1 MTLVNICTRI
11 CLPYTVKIMLSKDF
25 DFEKSIKE
33 LEQIAQSL
41 ENEQITLNESIALF
55 EKGVIL
61 SKECSEY
68 LENAKQKIITLTEK
82 ESENND

>member
-1 MTLVNICTRI
+1 
-11 CLPYTVKIMLSKDF
+11 MLSKDF

-33 LEQIAQSL
+33 LEKIADCL
-41 ENEQITLNESIALF
+41 ENEQISLDESIALF

-61 SKECSEY
+61 SKNCSEY

-82 ESENND
+82 ESENNG